1 MVGFLIRKFVKNYTD
16 HASSKVRSGVG
27 KLLGYVGIF
36 FNLFL
41 FITKYIVGV
50 LVNSISIRAD
60 AINNLTDAGS
70 NIISIVSFYI
80 AEKPADEGHPYGH
93 ERTEQ
98 ITSIFV
104 GIAIAFLGFE
114 TAKESIVHIIH
125 PEPIDFK
132 WSAVFVLVI
141 SIVVKLYMYFYNAR
155 YGKRYNSTLLIANAT
170 DSRSDTIGTL
180 GVLVATILSPI
191 LHFQLDG
198 YMGLIVSGIILY
210 SAYGLLREVTSSLL
224 GEAPD
229 ASMIHDIAN
238 EILKC
243 AQVISVH
250 DVLVHSYG
258 PNKIYATA
266 HAQVDGR
273 KNIMEVHG
281 DIDKIERKVKEDM
294 DINLTIHVDPILLDD
309 TQTEMYQTLFDEAI
323 EEAGKGAWTMH
334 DFGSVP
340 ANIGWMCILI
350 LWCLMKKGAT
360 KRSFRMR
367 SFQRSRSKNR
377 FRFLLRSIIRS
388 DSNRQLAFYN
398 GRDRLYHF
406 SLSTIQCGS
415 DKDIDFMKTAPRIRG
430 SCFKFC
436 MIAHENDFFR
446 FVEDMSF

>member
-16 HASSKVRSGVG
+16 YASSKVRSGVG

-334 DFGSVP
+334 DFWIRPRKHRVDVYFDLVVP
-340 ANIGWMCILI
+340 YEERRNEEELSNAILSEVTIEEPISLFIEIDHPIGL
-350 LWCLMKKGAT
+350 K
-360 KRSFRMR
+360 
-367 SFQRSRSKNR
+367 
-377 FRFLLRSIIRS
+377 
-388 DSNRQLAFYN
+388 
-398 GRDRLYHF
+398 
-406 SLSTIQCGS
+406 
-415 DKDIDFMKTAPRIRG
+415 
-430 SCFKFC
+430 
-436 MIAHENDFFR
+436 
-446 FVEDMSF
+446 